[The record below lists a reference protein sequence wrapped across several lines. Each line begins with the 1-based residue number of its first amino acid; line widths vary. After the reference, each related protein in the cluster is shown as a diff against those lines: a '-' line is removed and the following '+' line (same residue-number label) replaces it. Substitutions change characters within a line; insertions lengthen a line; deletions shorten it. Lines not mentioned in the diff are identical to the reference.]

1 MHLWRDSAKQRRNLA
16 TFAERMAGLRMPDMP
31 LRVPDR
37 LYQDMQWV
45 RRHMEELRGEILKK
59 RLEANAGS

>member
-1 MHLWRDSAKQRRNLA
+1 MA